1 MLDNA
6 AFWELHP
13 MPIHK
18 QQAAPPGPTQVN
30 LSALLISKIAFLLC
44 NETPLPWGDPLTEAP
59 LLHTHKTIRR

>member
-1 MLDNA
+1 
-6 AFWELHP
+6 

-18 QQAAPPGPTQVN
+18 QQAAPPGSTQVN